1 MNLQYDSC
9 FDYSTILGKAI
20 SHMCGANGL
29 PQSTIVLDE
38 QREHSYAC
46 FIMGEVCMYTS
57 VQYIKYAYIYNWSH
71 LICIYV
77 TTAVGI

>member
-1 MNLQYDSC
+1 MCISMNFQYDSC

-38 QREHSYAC
+38 QKEHSYAC
-46 FIMGEVCMYTS
+46 FIMGEVCMYIMS
-57 VQYIKYAYIYNWSH
+57 VQYIKYAYI
-71 LICIYV
+71 
-77 TTAVGI
+77 